1 MTYKKT
7 RWAKAFKTEAAAC
20 KNGQMYQ
27 EAGWIMRICHSELLR
42 KNFKDLEEG
51 RNECLAREG
60 SNDHIVDHTGRAK
73 DLTLYS
79 LGCRFWGTGST
90 WRTVNSWVK

>member
-1 MTYKKT
+1 
-7 RWAKAFKTEAAAC
+7 
-20 KNGQMYQ
+20 
-27 EAGWIMRICHSELLR
+27 MRICHSELLR